1 MCECVLLVSF
11 EDLQQEEKEEE
22 EEERGRVGA
31 SVGKEGC
38 KGEAARTAAA
48 VRKGGRRKT

>member
-22 EEERGRVGA
+22 EERGRVGA
-31 SVGKEGC
+31 SAGKEGC